1 VQVTGAGP
9 CPWREPNIKYRKNEL
24 FIDVVESVNL
34 LMSATGTV
42 LSANVAGQI
51 LMKSLLS
58 GMPECKFGLNDK
70 VLMAKEAR
78 VGGTRRPR
86 AAGIE
91 LDDCTFHQ
99 CVKLGK
105 FDSDRTISFI
115 PPDGVFELMK
125 YRTTANLHLP
135 FRVLSTL
142 TEIGRTRVEA
152 QVTVRSN
159 FKPKFIGTNVVVKVP
174 VPKNTATAKI
184 RVTSGKA
191 KYSPEDGAILWTI
204 KKIQGEAEASLSA
217 EVKLMAAV
225 SLDKK
230 AWARPPISMQ
240 FQVPMFTSSGLHVR
254 FLKVFERSQYQTV
267 KWVRYITK
275 AGNYEFRI

>member
-1 VQVTGAGP
+1 MAVPSLG
-9 CPWREPNIKYRKNEL
+9 E
-24 FIDVVESVNL
+24 
-34 LMSATGTV
+34 V
-42 LSANVAGQI
+42 LSQGYNQF
-51 LMKSLLS
+51 SS
-58 GMPECKFGLNDK
+58 
-70 VLMAKEAR
+70 
-78 VGGTRRPR
+78 R

-135 FRVLSTL
+135 FRVLSTIK
-142 TEIGRTRVEA
+142 EIGRTRVEVSEWGASFTRFLTAIKRTKQA

-191 KYSPEDGAILWTI
+191 KYSPEDGAIIWT
-204 KKIQGEAEASLSA
+204 
-217 EVKLMAAV
+217 
-225 SLDKK
+225 
-230 AWARPPISMQ
+230 
-240 FQVPMFTSSGLHVR
+240 
-254 FLKVFERSQYQTV
+254 
-267 KWVRYITK
+267 
-275 AGNYEFRI
+275 